1 MAQNEVLFW
10 SNVFFQTSAEML
22 ESLLMRSLEIYYD
35 YGGRD
40 DRPQIIS
47 VQDWAMGSGLD
58 EALGQQS
65 LGQQSLGHHCGL
77 AKNDEAYVIGLTKT

>member
-1 MAQNEVLFW
+1 MK
-10 SNVFFQTSAEML
+10 
-22 ESLLMRSLEIYYD
+22 SLEIYYD

-65 LGQQSLGHHCGL
+65 LGHHCGL